1 MLPHAYRA
9 AGSRL
14 LLLVVVGTLVA
25 CTSHA
30 QTGAGTAPPSQKS
43 SPATP
48 TPTSTASP
56 GFATATATA
65 MGQIVWTDASSNIV
79 LSNADGSNQHVVVP
93 NRPSVTS
100 PVTYN
105 SPDISPDG
113 KQIVMAG
120 FKAGAPRTSQLY
132 LAGTDG
138 KAPRLAGALGTIQ
151 YWPRWSPDG
160 AQIAYAELEG
170 ANGVRDIVV
179 VDNGGTNP
187 RVIIGNGDRPSWSP
201 DGLSLLFSS
210 GGNID
215 FINVDRSQLRTLA
228 TGAGP
233 VIWSPD
239 GKKIAWQLAPSRG
252 IRVFKADG
260 TSQTVTDAAVSLQ
273 SWSPDSR
280 RLLVIATPPGK
291 GAGDLQVIDASTGAV
306 QQTLASNVVDASWQR
321 PRR

>member
-1 MLPHAYRA
+1 
-9 AGSRL
+9 
-14 LLLVVVGTLVA
+14 
-25 CTSHA
+25 
-30 QTGAGTAPPSQKS
+30 
-43 SPATP
+43 
-48 TPTSTASP
+48 
-56 GFATATATA
+56 

-93 NRPSVTS
+93 NQPSVTS
-100 PVTYN
+100 PVVYN
-105 SPDISPDG
+105 SPDLSPYG

-120 FKAGAPRTSQLY
+120 SRAGAPRSSQMY
-132 LAGTDG
+132 VAPSGGGAPQTAGV
-138 KAPRLAGALGTIQ
+138 LGTIQ

-160 AQIAYAELEG
+160 TQIAYAELEG

-179 VDNGGTNP
+179 VNSDGSNP
-187 RVIIGNGDRPSWSP
+187 KVIIGNGDRPSWSP
-201 DGLSLLFSS
+201 DGVSLLFSS
-210 GGNID
+210 GGNVM
-215 FINVDRSQLRTLA
+215 FINADRSQLRTLA

-239 GKKIAWQLAPSRG
+239 GKQIAYQQAPSRG

-280 RLLVIATPPGK
+280 HLLVIAAPPGK
-291 GAGDLQVIDASTGAV
+291 VAGDLQVIDASTGAV
-306 QQTLASNVVDASWQR
+306 LRTLASNIVDASWQH